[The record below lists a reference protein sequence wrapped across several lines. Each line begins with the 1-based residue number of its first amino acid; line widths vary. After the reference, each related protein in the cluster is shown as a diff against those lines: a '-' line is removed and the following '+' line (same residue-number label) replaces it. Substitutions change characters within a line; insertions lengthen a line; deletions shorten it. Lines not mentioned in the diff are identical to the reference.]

1 MTESS
6 DYESVQ
12 VFIGVDVGKDTHH
25 AVAIN
30 RSGKRLFDKALP
42 NDENKLRSLIS
53 DLKQHGQI
61 LLVVDQPATIGALP
75 VAVARSEGVLVG
87 YLPGLA
93 MRRIADLHAGEAKTD
108 ARDAAIIAEA
118 ARTLPHALRTLKL
131 ADEQIAELSMLCG
144 FDDDLAAQTTQAS
157 NRIRG
162 LLTQIHPALERVLGP
177 RLDHPAVLDL
187 LQRYPSPEKLASLGE
202 KKLAAQ
208 LCKLAPRLG
217 KRLAA
222 DIAQAL
228 AEQTVVVPGTNAAA
242 VVLPRLALQLI
253 TLRKQRDEVALAVE
267 QRVLAH
273 PLYPVLT
280 SMPGVGVRTA
290 ARLLTEVACRAFAS
304 VAHLAAYAGL
314 APVTRRSGS
323 SIRGEHPSR
332 RGNKA
337 LKRALFLSAF
347 AALRDPLSRA
357 YYTRKMSQGKRHN
370 QALIALAR
378 RRCDVLFAMMRD
390 GTFIPRRRHNMLDN
404 LIGHPGIPLRL
415 CHRNPPFIS
424 GQPDSRLFLRFSPV
438 VMPVKV
444 ARCFHDHTGWFNN
457 IRRNILMATPVSLM
471 DDQMVDMAFITQ
483 LTGLTDKW
491 FYKLIKVG
499 GFPAPIKMG
508 RSSRWLKSEV
518 EAWLQARIAQSR
530 P

>member
-162 LLTQIHPALERVLGP
+162 LLTQIHPALERVLG
-177 RLDHPAVLDL
+177 RDL
-187 LQRYPSPEKLASLGE
+187 STRRYSIFSSDIPHQKNSLRWASLGE

-253 TLRKQRDEVALAVE
+253 TLRKQRDEVALEVE

-304 VAHLAAYAGL
+304 AAHLAAYAGL

-390 GTFIPRRRHNMLDN
+390 GTFY
-404 LIGHPGIPLRL
+404 
-415 CHRNPPFIS
+415 
-424 GQPDSRLFLRFSPV
+424 
-438 VMPVKV
+438 
-444 ARCFHDHTGWFNN
+444 
-457 IRRNILMATPVSLM
+457 TPQGS
-471 DDQMVDMAFITQ
+471 
-483 LTGLTDKW
+483 
-491 FYKLIKVG
+491 
-499 GFPAPIKMG
+499 
-508 RSSRWLKSEV
+508 
-518 EAWLQARIAQSR
+518 
-530 P
+530 